1 MLGIKILWKGTEDFS
16 SIGWLPNPVFYY
28 EMHATKGVQLKIMS
42 NGGESTVKIA
52 FTEANLKEIERL
64 QALTAPVPASEFTGN
79 TPVEDYYITIVIL
92 DDEYERPDNEEE
104 QGGAEGGYL
113 VLIDNIFL
121 PDREAL
127 QYARKARYFGIHWV
141 NESALELIDQKDE
154 EFADEEDDEEEVEE
168 GSEDM
173 EGDKDE
179 IE

>member
-1 MLGIKILWKGTEDFS
+1 MLAIKILWKGTEDFS
-16 SIGWLPNPVFYY
+16 SIGWLSNPVFYY

-52 FTEANLKEIERL
+52 FTEANLREVERL

-79 TPVEDYYITIVIL
+79 TMVEDYYITLVIL

-104 QGGAEGGYL
+104 QDGAEGGYL

-121 PDREAL
+121 PDREVL

-141 NESALELIDQKDE
+141 NESALELIDQKD
-154 EFADEEDDEEEVEE
+154 DEEKFEED
-168 GSEDM
+168 SEDM
-173 EGDKDE
+173 EDDEDE

>member
-42 NGGESTVKIA
+42 SGGESTVKIA
-52 FTEANLKEIERL
+52 FTEANLKEVERL
-64 QALTAPVPASEFTGN
+64 QALTAPVPASKFTGN
-79 TPVEDYYITIVIL
+79 TMLEDYYITLVIL
-92 DDEYERPDNEEE
+92 DAVYERPDHEEE
-104 QGGAEGGYL
+104 QDGAEGGYL
-113 VLIDNIFL
+113 VLFDNIFL
-121 PDREAL
+121 PDRETL
-127 QYARKARYFGIHWV
+127 QYARKARHFGLHYV
-141 NESALELIDQKDE
+141 NKSAIELIDQKDE

-173 EGDKDE
+173 EDDKDE